1 MPSLIRVPR
10 KVFEKK
16 VRFLFVGWWV
26 DLVKEIIMNIPTDA
40 IVMTIA
46 LIVGFI
52 YFRAQKK
59 TENSKEIQS
68 DEEE

>member
-1 MPSLIRVPR
+1 MS
-10 KVFEKK
+10 
-16 VRFLFVGWWV
+16 
-26 DLVKEIIMNIPTDA
+26 IPTDA

-52 YFRAQKK
+52 YFRTQKK

-68 DEEE
+68 DDEE

>member
-1 MPSLIRVPR
+1 
-10 KVFEKK
+10 
-16 VRFLFVGWWV
+16 
-26 DLVKEIIMNIPTDA
+26 MNIPTDA

-52 YFRAQKK
+52 YFRTQKK
-59 TENSKEIQS
+59 TGNPKEIQS